1 MPRSTSEL
9 LALPRLRAFLAM
21 RGLMATAMQIV
32 SVAVGWQVYDQ
43 TGRALDL
50 GLVGLVQ
57 FVPQLAL
64 FPFAGLMVD
73 RVDRRRVALGVI
85 AVWLT
90 ATSAL
95 AWLTASGAATR
106 EAIFATLI
114 LVAVGRTFAGPTGHA
129 LLPRMVDAE
138 DLPRAASLSS
148 TQFSLAVILGP
159 ALGGLVYG
167 FAGAAATYAL
177 ALALLL
183 ASIVAALTLPP
194 VPPPPAS
201 PATSRVAELA
211 AGMRFIFGH
220 PILLAAMTLDLFA
233 VLFGGA
239 VALLPVFARDI
250 LGGGPEVLGI
260 LRAAPA
266 FGAAA
271 MGIRLSLRPIE
282 RNVGRTLLIA
292 VTGFGI
298 GTLLFAAS
306 RDLMWS
312 ALALALIGATDE
324 ISVVIRMNLVQLS
337 TPDDM
342 RGRVAAAEFVFIG
355 ASNELGELESGVAAA
370 LLGPVTAVALGGVG
384 SLAVVGATTFLA
396 RELVAVDRWSDLPRP
411 RPPEAA

>member
-1 MPRSTSEL
+1 MPRTATQL
-9 LALPRLRAFLAM
+9 LANPRLRAFLAM

-57 FVPQLAL
+57 FLPQLAL
-64 FPFAGLMVD
+64 FPFAGLVVD

-85 AVWLT
+85 AVWLV

-95 AWLTASGAATR
+95 AWLTATGAASR
-106 EAIFATLI
+106 EAIFATLV
-114 LVAVGRTFAGPTGHA
+114 LVAVGRTFAGPAGHA

-138 DLPRAASLSS
+138 DLPRASSMSS

-167 FAGAAATYAL
+167 FAGATSTYAL
-177 ALALLL
+177 ALALLVASGL
-183 ASIVAALTLPP
+183 AAVTLPD
-194 VPPPPAS
+194 VPPPPPG

-211 AGMRFIFGH
+211 AGMRFIFSH

-239 VALLPVFARDI
+239 VALLPIVARDI
-250 LGGGPEVLGI
+250 LGGGPEVLGV

-271 MGIRLSLRPIE
+271 MGVRLSVRPIE
-282 RNVGRTLLIA
+282 RHVGRTLLIA
-292 VTGFGI
+292 VTGFGV

-306 RDLMWS
+306 RDLLWS
-312 ALALALIGATDE
+312 AIALAIIGATDE

-337 TPDDM
+337 TPDAM
-342 RGRVAAAEFVFIG
+342 RGRVSAAEFVFIG

-370 LLGPVTAVALGGVG
+370 WIGPVAAVAVGGVG
-384 SLAVVGATTFLA
+384 SLLVVGATTLLA
-396 RELVAVDRWSDLPRP
+396 RELVAIDRWSDLPPP
-411 RPPEAA
+411 RAPDVT